1 MPNSIPFFDQAPDH
15 ILRAFEQHAIL
26 QHFPA
31 GTELSREG
39 DSCHFYPIVKR
50 GLIRVYKL
58 SRQGHEVTLYRIREG
73 ESCILTLTCLM
84 KTAEFPAHAL
94 VEEDSDVWLV
104 PADVFR
110 SWTTEEGFWRDYVI
124 GYLSRT
130 LNRVIG
136 LVDDMLFR
144 RVELRIIDS
153 LLEQTTEEA
162 PVLSATHQEIANEVG
177 SAREVVSR
185 NLKDLEREGLLSLAR
200 GEIRILD
207 RKKLRKRNELI

>member
-1 MPNSIPFFDQAPDH
+1 MQPDIPLLAQASEAVH
-15 ILRAFEQHAIL
+15 SSFEKHAIL
-26 QHFPA
+26 QSIPA

-39 DSCHFYPIVKR
+39 DACHHFPIVKT
-50 GLIRVYKL
+50 GMIRVFKL

-84 KTAEFPAHAL
+84 KTSMFPAHAV
-94 VEEDSDVWLV
+94 VEEDSEVWLV

-110 SWTTEEGFWRDYVI
+110 DWTAREDFWRDYVI

-130 LNRVIG
+130 LNNVIG

-144 RVELRIIDS
+144 RVELRLLDA
-153 LLEQTTEEA
+153 LLEQTSDA
-162 PVLSATHQEIANEVG
+162 QPVLTITHQELANEVG

-185 NLKDLEREGLLSLAR
+185 HLKEFERDGLLSLAR

-207 RKKLRKRNELI
+207 RREMKKRNELL